1 MHKPFS
7 KIFLLLLCLLL
18 VLACTQTNS
27 STTQAATAKADQQP
41 DTTPNTL
48 SQHEDNDN
56 TCTCTFDRIG
66 KIRSGERLDLL
77 VSGKGWNHTSSAC
90 SYTWV
95 NFMLNELLTDDS
107 VTDFRIHLVDL
118 EKEQVQLNK
127 SFLDS
132 KTFKD
137 NLIATYAK
145 QEGKPNMRCGFD
157 PNRTGKYPKP
167 DHWID

>member
-1 MHKPFS
+1 MHKPLS
-7 KIFLLLLCLLL
+7 KIFLLLPGLFL
-18 VLACTQTNS
+18 VSACTQTNS
-27 STTQAATAKADQQP
+27 SATQAATAKVDQKP
-41 DTTPNTL
+41 DTATNTL

-56 TCTCTFDRIG
+56 ICTCTFDRIG
-66 KIRSGERLDLL
+66 KIRNGERLDLL

-118 EKEQVQLNK
+118 EKEQVQPDKAFLN
-127 SFLDS
+127 S
-132 KTFKD
+132 KTFND

-145 QEGKPNMRCGFD
+145 QEGNTNMRCRFD

-167 DHWID
+167 EHWID